1 VRTALAEY
9 QQRNKAEGYFMFRH
23 FIRVI
28 IFMVII
34 ISATVSAKPLELL
47 TLQYPPYEFEE
58 DGELKGFVVD
68 IIHAVFQRMDQPIN
82 ITLLPWARALQMIE
96 DGEADAIFTAY
107 KTPEREVFA
116 DYSNE
121 ILMPQVISLFVRQ
134 DSNIT
139 FNDDLAALSD
149 YSFGAVRGVS
159 YGMIFDEAVQ
169 NGIINPPDLAATGE
183 INMEK
188 LLSERFD
195 ILVSNKYGALYILQ
209 KMNALDQVRELKPE
223 VESLPSYIAFSKKRN
238 LSAVRDRFDEMLA
251 ELKADGTYDWI
262 INHYFH

>member
-1 VRTALAEY
+1 
-9 QQRNKAEGYFMFRH
+9 MFRH
-23 FIRVI
+23 FLRILI
-28 IFMVII
+28 LMVIFI
-34 ISATVSAKPLELL
+34 AATVSARPLELL

-82 ITLLPWARALQMIE
+82 ITLLPWARALQMIA

-116 DYSNE
+116 DYSSE
-121 ILMPQVISLFVRQ
+121 ILMPQVISLFVRH
-134 DSNIT
+134 DSEIS
-139 FNDDLAALSD
+139 FDGDLAKLSG

-159 YGMIFDEAVQ
+159 YGMIFDQTVQ
-169 NGIINPPDLAATGE
+169 NGVINPPDLAATGE

-188 LLSERFD
+188 LLGERFD
-195 ILVSNKYGALYILQ
+195 ILVSNKYGALHIQ
-209 KMNALDQVRELKPE
+209 QRMNALDLVRELEPE
-223 VESLPSYIAFSKKRN
+223 IESLPSYIAFSKKQN
-238 LSAVRDRFDEMLA
+238 LSAVRDRFDQVLA

-262 INHYFH
+262 INHYFQ